1 MVSGETHYKAVVE
14 AAPRVRQRSFDSSYR
29 IADVARWPEEDPPG
43 LVSDNQGGCNHDSS
57 LSGLNSYGNVRYSW
71 AVGLGGS

>member
-14 AAPRVRQRSFDSSYR
+14 AARVRQRSFDSSYR

-57 LSGLNSYGNVRYSW
+57 LSGRNSYGNVRYSW
-71 AVGLGGS
+71 AVDL